1 MRWLIALLIVLLL
14 VIQQRL
20 WFGDG
25 GLHEIKV
32 REQEI
37 AGREAVNAR
46 LRTRN
51 AALQADVDNLKEGL
65 DAIEE
70 RARSELGM
78 IRKDEIFYQVIE
90 PVPMSDAAT
99 ASQRTQA
106 GAQSD

>member
-1 MRWLIALLIVLLL
+1 MRWVVALLVILLL

-32 REQEI
+32 REAEI
-37 AGREAVNAR
+37 AEREAHNAK
-46 LRTRN
+46 LRERN

-65 DAIEE
+65 EAIEE

-78 IRKDEIFYQVIE
+78 IREDETFYQVIE
-90 PVPMSDAAT
+90 PPVENG
-99 ASQRTQA
+99 Q
-106 GAQSD
+106 